1 MASVTATVE
10 TLTAEV
16 RVLMV
21 GRRQVTM
28 SVFRQL
34 DTVDW
39 KERKTLELF
48 GRVRGTRKDEK
59 RLLYVVGRVKDTGV
73 LVRSNIHLDSN
84 AALLPKDRRLSIK
97 YGSYAPTNSWMSYPK
112 AVRKMRLDIAL
123 PVRYHY
129 DMSQPQRDEILKRVD
144 LSEGRLKKIQ
154 EVKDK
159 AYKTHY
165 EISWGEL
172 PELEQSTS
180 YSSRCMSWWSHR
192 ATEEQIEER
201 GVAEEALEKAKEELA
216 EQEDITEGHNAWLES
231 VESEE
236 YINDALHKLDEAVA
250 DIELMKFCRAT
261 IVEWKKLPLIVLAG
275 LT

>member
-34 DTVDW
+34 DTVGW
-39 KERKTLELF
+39 KEWKTLELF
-48 GRVRGTRKDEK
+48 GRVRETRKDEK
-59 RLLYVVGRVKDTGV
+59 KFLHVVGRVKDTGV
-73 LVRSNIHLDSN
+73 LVRSKID
-84 AALLPKDRRLSIK
+84 P
-97 YGSYAPTNSWMSYPK
+97 NSWEQGDPNIKRYSGIHDSGYHPYPE
-112 AVRKMRLDIAL
+112 ALRRMRLDIAF

-129 DMSQPQRDEILKRVD
+129 DMSEPQRDEILKTVD
-144 LSEGRLKKIQ
+144 HSRSKLENLKKA
-154 EVKDK
+154 KDK
-159 AYKTHY
+159 AYDTHY

-180 YSSRCMSWWSHR
+180 YSSRCMSWWSHH

-201 GVAEEALEKAKEELA
+201 RVAEEALEKAKEELEA
-216 EQEDITEGHNAWLES
+216 QEDITKDHNDWLLS
-231 VESEE
+231 TKSLE
-236 YINDALHKLDEAVA
+236 YINEGLTSLDDAVSN
-250 DIELMKFCRAT
+250 IETMNFGKAT
-261 IVEWKKLPLIVLAG
+261 MAEWRKLPLIVLAG